1 MRKLILVVGH
11 GSRINQANSDFETF
25 VERFRD
31 YVPESQV
38 RFGYIELAE
47 PLLEQALEDA
57 AEKADEVIVLP
68 LFLFAA
74 GHVKQDI
81 PSAVQEAREKFPHVD
96 FLIAPPL
103 GVHPYMIRLVLKR
116 LSESTVG
123 FGQAHSET
131 LVVVVGRGSSDPD
144 ANGNFYK
151 LTRILE
157 ETSPYA
163 CVVPCFVAIT
173 RPWLP
178 EALERVA
185 RGNPKAILIQ
195 PYLLFPGKLV
205 HQIENEAREFSKQYP
220 DISVRISLTLGRDP
234 LIFELLK
241 ERIRQAEVCEI
252 SLSPDRYD
260 YRALF
265 TEVEGGR

>member
-11 GSRINQANSDFETF
+11 GSRVHQANSDFEAF
-25 VERFRD
+25 VEQFRD
-31 YVPESQV
+31 SVPESKV

-47 PLLEQALEDA
+47 PLLEQAFEDA
-57 AEKADEVIVLP
+57 VEEADEVIVLP

-81 PSAVQEAREKFPHVD
+81 PRAVQEAREKFPHVH

-103 GVHPYMIRLVLKR
+103 GVHPSMIRLVLKR
-116 LSESTVG
+116 LNESRIEFEQVHSQTTV
-123 FGQAHSET
+123 
-131 LVVVVGRGSSDPD
+131 VMVGRGSSDPD

-163 CVVPCFVAIT
+163 HVVPCFVAIT

-178 EALERVA
+178 EALEHVA

-220 DISVRISLTLGRDP
+220 DISVQISLTLGRDP

-241 ERIRQAEVCEI
+241 ERIRQAEVREI
-252 SLSPDRYD
+252 SLSPDQYD
-260 YRALF
+260 YRAIL
-265 TEVEGGR
+265 TAVERG